1 MKSVKIGDIKIKN
14 PICLSPMAGFSSLP
28 FRIICNEMGAG
39 YSPTELVSARSIRY
53 NGIDKSLRYMRISP
67 SEEGITAIQ
76 LFGSEPEDFQAAIR
90 TIMATPVLQEVK
102 IIDINMGCPVPKVV
116 KTGSGSALMEDA
128 ARASAIVKACKT
140 TLAELCL
147 NVPVTV
153 KTRIGYNAEDKGKP
167 DFAKALADAGCDM
180 ICVHGRT
187 RPQMYHGESSNE
199 AIALMREAVRG
210 YDIPFFANGD
220 ITDVSSAKK
229 IIEETGCDGIM
240 IGRAARGN
248 PWIFEQVAAGLA
260 GKEMPAFP
268 DIADRKNMLIRELEG
283 RLKYLPEDVAVRE
296 FRSVMPFYIKGIPGS
311 AQLKVKLC
319 GATGAEEVKEILGID

>member
-153 KTRIGYNAEDKGKP
+153 KTRIGYNADDKGKP

-187 RPQMYHGESSNE
+187 RPQMYHGDSSNE

>member
-90 TIMATPVLQEVK
+90 TIMATPVLQEVS

-116 KTGSGSALMEDA
+116 MTGSGSALMEDPERA
-128 ARASAIVKACKT
+128 AAIVKACKK
-140 TLAELCL
+140 TLEELCL

-187 RPQMYHGESSNE
+187 RIQMYHGDSSNE

-229 IIEETGCDGIM
+229 IIEDTGCDGIM

-248 PWIFEQVAAGLA
+248 PWIFEQIAAGLD
-260 GKEMPAFP
+260 GKEIPAAP

>member
-187 RPQMYHGESSNE
+187 RPQMYHGDSSNE

-248 PWIFEQVAAGLA
+248 PWIFEQVAAGLD